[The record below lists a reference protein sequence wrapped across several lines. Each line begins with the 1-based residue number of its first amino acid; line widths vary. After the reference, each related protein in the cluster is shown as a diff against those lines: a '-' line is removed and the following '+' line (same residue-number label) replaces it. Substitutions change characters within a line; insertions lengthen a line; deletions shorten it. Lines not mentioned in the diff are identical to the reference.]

1 MSNLTR
7 LFTIGQI
14 VRCRMDKKFYKGIV
28 KETYP
33 DQRVF
38 VADDIWQKWHKGTV
52 KETHEDYI
60 LVDVPDICDYMQ
72 YENDYIGDV
81 RPEYNFHLDELEG

>member
-1 MSNLTR
+1 MLT
-7 LFTIGQI
+7 LLKLQYIQGQEAYSCDLTHI
-14 VRCRMDKKFYKGIV
+14 FHVGQKV
-28 KETYP
+28 
-33 DQRVF
+33 RVF

-60 LVDVPDICDYMQ
+60 LVDVPDICDHMQ

>member
-1 MSNLTR
+1 MTQEKREKRLIRMADLTHI
-7 LFTIGQI
+7 FHVGQK
-14 VRCRMDKKFYKGIV
+14 V
-28 KETYP
+28 
-33 DQRVF
+33 RVF
-38 VADDIWQKWHKGTV
+38 VADDIWQKLHKGTV

-60 LVDVPDICDYMQ
+60 LVDVPDICDHMQ